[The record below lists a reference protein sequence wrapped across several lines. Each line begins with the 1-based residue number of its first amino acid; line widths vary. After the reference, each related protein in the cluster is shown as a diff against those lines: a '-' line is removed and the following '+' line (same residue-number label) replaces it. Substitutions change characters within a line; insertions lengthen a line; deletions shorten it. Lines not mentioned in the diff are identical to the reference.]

1 MDFGFSEDQ
10 KMIQASIRDFL
21 EKECPSDKVR
31 ELEASEKGYDPDLW
45 RKMAD
50 LGYLGIHLPEEFQGT
65 GGDFLDLMILM
76 EEMGRKLLPSPFFST
91 IALCSLPLLAC
102 GNADQKKRFLPNIAM
117 GREIWTFAFTES
129 SDSYEASALKL
140 QGRSDQERFLLSGT
154 KLFVPYAHVAH
165 HLLVAA
171 RTDGKGKQEEGIT
184 LFIMDGRSP
193 GLRLEKI
200 PTTAHDQQYEIHF
213 DQAAVSKTDVLG
225 KQGEGWGIVDFI
237 FRRGTVLKC
246 AEMLG
251 GAQGALDLTTD
262 YAKKRSQFNRPI
274 GSFQAIQH
282 RLADLLIDVE
292 GLRYLVYQ
300 AAWGINSGSP
310 SPLLISMAKARAN
323 EVYQRTCIE
332 GIKTHGALGFTREQD
347 IGLYYIRTKASEF
360 ALGNSDVHREKIAEE
375 LDRYQPPQL

>member
-1 MDFGFSEDQ
+1 MDFGFSDDQ

-21 EKECPSDKVR
+21 DKECPSDKVR
-31 ELEASEKGYDPDLW
+31 ELEATEKGYDPDLW

-50 LGYLGIHLPEEFQGT
+50 LGYLGIHLPEEYQGT

-91 IALCSLPLLAC
+91 IALCSLPLLVY
-102 GNADQKKRFLPNIAM
+102 GNPEQKKKFLPDIAS
-117 GREIWTFAFTES
+117 GKRIWTLAFTEL
-129 SDSYEASALKL
+129 SDLCKASEIRL
-140 QGRSDQERFLLSGT
+140 QGRLDKESFLLSGT
-154 KLFVPYAHVAH
+154 KLFVPYAHVADY
-165 HLLVAA
+165 LLVAA
-171 RTDGKGKQEEGIT
+171 RTDGKEEEDIT
-184 LFIMDGRSP
+184 LFILDGHSQ
-193 GLRLEKI
+193 GLHLEMI

-213 DQAAVSKTDVLG
+213 DQARVPKTDLLG
-225 KQGEGWGIVDFI
+225 KEGEGWDILNFI
-237 FRRGTVLKC
+237 LQRGTVLKC

-251 GAQGALDLTTD
+251 GAQGALDITTD
-262 YAKKRSQFNRPI
+262 YAKKRAQFNRPI

-282 RLADLLIDVE
+282 KLADLLVDVE

-300 AAWGINSGSP
+300 AAWGINIGSP

-360 ALGNSDVHREKIAEE
+360 TLGNSDVHKEKIAEA